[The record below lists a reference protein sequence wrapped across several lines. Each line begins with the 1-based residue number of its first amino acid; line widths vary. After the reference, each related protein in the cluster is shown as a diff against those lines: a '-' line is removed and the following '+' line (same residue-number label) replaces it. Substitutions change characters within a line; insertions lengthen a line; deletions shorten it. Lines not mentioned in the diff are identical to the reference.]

1 MSTQNNGVERQTF
14 AKTLGRGEVW
24 AFAFGS
30 VVGWGWVMLAGG
42 WVSSAG
48 SVGAIIAFV
57 IAGLVCGFIGMAFA
71 ELCPMIP
78 QTGGVL
84 VFAYRAGG
92 YKFGWFAAWAMA
104 FAYVAV
110 ACWEGPAFGSAVE
123 YLFPQLTEN
132 ATVLYSIEGYN
143 VTLPWV
149 IIAVAGTVFTII
161 CNWIGMS
168 FAKIVNTIAALALVA
183 GGLIFFFG
191 GITLGEASNAL
202 PVLQDGFSGVFIVL
216 MAAPAMF
223 VGFDV
228 IPQSVEDMK
237 IPMKQV
243 GKMVILAIVLGAIW
257 YILMIIGASFGAPA
271 DFRDSAS
278 IPVADIATYVF
289 GSKIFGSFVIIAG
302 IGGILTS
309 WNAMYIGAT
318 RIIFAMARAKML
330 PPVFGKLHP
339 KYNSPS
345 AALILVGALGLAS
358 IFLGKNALG
367 WFVDAS
373 SFGTV
378 VAYLCAAISFWIL
391 KNKEPDIERP
401 FKAPLGKFM
410 AVLAVVSAALF
421 VCIYLPFSPSGGLG
435 QMEWIMVALWT
446 VVGIILAIAV
456 NCSSYSKV
464 TRGERELLI
473 FGEEYARKE
482 IVESDKQ

>member
-1 MSTQNNGVERQTF
+1 MSTQNTNLERQTF
-14 AKTLGRGEVW
+14 AKTLGRGEIW

-48 SVGAIIAFV
+48 SIGAIIAFV

-123 YLFPQLTEN
+123 YLIPQLTHN
-132 ATVLYSIEGYN
+132 ADVLYSIEGYD

-149 IIAVAGTVFTII
+149 IISIAGTLFTII

-168 FAKIVNTIAALALVA
+168 FTKIVNTIAALALVA
-183 GGLIFFFG
+183 GGLIFFVG
-191 GITLGEASNAL
+191 GVTLGDVSNAL
-202 PVLQDGFSGVFIVL
+202 PTFNSGFNGIFIVL

-257 YILMIIGASFGAPA
+257 YIMMILGSAFGAPA
-271 DFRDSAS
+271 SVRDNAS

-318 RIIFAMARAKML
+318 RIIFALARAKML

-339 KYNSPS
+339 KYNSPT

-358 IFLGKNALG
+358 VFLGKNALG

-378 VAYLCAAISFWIL
+378 VAYFCAAISFYKL
-391 KNKEPDIERP
+391 KVDEPDTERP

-410 AVLAVVSAALF
+410 AILAIVSSGLF
-421 VCIYLPFSPSGGLG
+421 ICIYLPFSPSGGLG
-435 QMEWIMVALWT
+435 HMEWIMVALWT
-446 VVGIILAIAV
+446 VIGIILAICV
-456 NCSSYSKV
+456 RCSSYSHV
-464 TRGERELLI
+464 TVAEREYLI
-473 FGEEYARKE
+473 YGEEYARKS
-482 IVESDKQ
+482 IVEGEK